1 MTGTTT
7 PASSRRRRISG
18 TAAAAASLFTVTRTS
33 SEPAA
38 ASAITCSAVP
48 AGSAVSVLVIDCTT
62 TGWPE
67 PTRTLP
73 TRVVTVAR
81 RAGKGMAGK
90 IEARENERDAGRL
103 AHDGGT
109 AIFLRE
115 RVHFTRGATMGTN
128 AEQRAAAAPPK
139 KKRRWKLIL
148 AMLVVVPVLVFALY
162 AWAALSYSYSKGERA
177 GYLQKFSQKGWLC
190 KTWEGEIAMAT
201 IPGTM
206 PQIFTFTVRNDSI

>member
-1 MTGTTT
+1 MTGTAT
-7 PASSRRRRISG
+7 PASSSRRMISG

-38 ASAITCSAVP
+38 ASAITCSAVV

-90 IEARENERDAGRL
+90 IEAYGNQRDAARL
-103 AHDGGT
+103 ARAGGA
-109 AIFLRE
+109 AIFLRGRAGALHTGSGHGHE
-115 RVHFTRGATMGTN
+115 RGTGRGSGAAQEEAALEIDPRDGGAGARRRLRAVYVGRARVLLFEGRARGIS
-128 AEQRAAAAPPK
+128 AE
-139 KKRRWKLIL
+139 IL
-148 AMLVVVPVLVFALY
+148 AEGMAL
-162 AWAALSYSYSKGERA
+162 
-177 GYLQKFSQKGWLC
+177 
-190 KTWEGEIAMAT
+190 
-201 IPGTM
+201 
-206 PQIFTFTVRNDSI
+206 